1 LIKDLKIS
9 FYAVILLSSLF
20 LYASCGNENPVNTG
34 TTETLI
40 YEESGLVDSVVV
52 TGCYDYTRYRFLN
65 DTFYFNG
72 YSKLRVEF
80 ESFTSSDR
88 ARISFVSYNSTVT
101 NQILYTRNNEE
112 VSMNH
117 SFEISAPADTT
128 WLELRFFLSP
138 QVCGV
143 NEYKYIRARDLKIY
157 GIK

>member
-1 LIKDLKIS
+1 MIKDLKIS
-9 FYAVILLSSLF
+9 LYAIILLSSVF
-20 LYASCGNENPVNTG
+20 LYNSCGNESPVNSTAG
-34 TTETLI
+34 ETLI
-40 YEESGLVDSVVV
+40 YEETGLVDSVVV

-65 DTFYFNG
+65 DTFNFSG
-72 YSKLRVEF
+72 YNKLRVEF

-88 ARISFVSYNSTVT
+88 ARISFVSYNAAVT
-101 NQILYTRNNEE
+101 NQILYTKNNEE
-112 VSMNH
+112 VNTNH

-138 QVCGV
+138 QVCGL

>member
-1 LIKDLKIS
+1 MIKDLKIS

-20 LYASCGNENPVNTG
+20 LYASCGNESPVNSTAG
-34 TTETLI
+34 ETLI
-40 YEESGLVDSVVV
+40 YEETGLVDSVVV

-65 DTFYFNG
+65 DTFNFSG
-72 YSKLRVEF
+72 YNKLRVEF

-88 ARISFVSYNSTVT
+88 ARISFVSYNAAVT
-101 NQILYTRNNEE
+101 NQVLYTKNNEE
-112 VSMNH
+112 VNSNH
-117 SFEISAPADTT
+117 SFEISAPVDTT

>member
-1 LIKDLKIS
+1 MIKDLKIAV
-9 FYAVILLSSLF
+9 YAVILLSSLF
-20 LYASCGNENPVNTG
+20 LYSSCGNESPVNSTAG
-34 TTETLI
+34 ETLI

-65 DTFYFNG
+65 DTFYFSG

-88 ARISFVSYNSTVT
+88 ARISFVGYNAKVS